1 MWRRSGSAL
10 SQRLALSEEVSE
22 ALYGRVKKP
31 VVALE
36 STIISHGMPFPQ
48 NLQMAK
54 HVEELVRAHGAC
66 PATVCIADGALKVG
80 LAEQDL
86 TQLAELGAGAKKC
99 STRDIAA
106 AITDKK
112 VVGATTVSSTMRIAH
127 AAGIKVFVTG
137 GIGGV
142 HRFCEETMDISTD
155 LMELSRTPVAV
166 VCAGVKSILDIP
178 RTLEFL
184 ETHSV
189 PVIGYKTDQFPA
201 FFTQD
206 SGEKAHLRRDTP
218 DDVARLIYESE
229 ALELPNGHIIA
240 VPNPKPVPT
249 ALINEAIELG
259 LKEVVENNIHGQAVT
274 PYLLKRVNE
283 MTQGV
288 SLESNIDLVNNNA
301 TVGRVPQWI
310 PLRNRMLS
318 ILCRK
323 SIACCILGVGRNIAE
338 CLHRLRLDP
347 LFVSSVGN
355 DASGTILL
363 ENLKKVG
370 MDTSG
375 INISDNLSTAVYSA
389 LLDST
394 GDMDAAIADMSAFDS
409 IVSGLFLEKSVLSC

>member
-1 MWRRSGSAL
+1 MWRRSGTAL
-10 SQRLALSEEVSE
+10 SQRLALSEEVAE
-22 ALYGRVKKP
+22 ALYGRRKKP

-48 NLQMAK
+48 NLQMAR
-54 HVEELVRAHGAC
+54 HVEEIIRKHGAC

-80 LAEQDL
+80 LSEQDL
-86 TQLAELGAGAKKC
+86 MQLAELGAGAKKC

-106 AITDKK
+106 AVTDKS

-166 VCAGVKSILDIP
+166 VCAGIKSILDIP

-189 PVIGYKTDQFPA
+189 PVIGYQTGQFPA

-218 DDVARLIYESE
+218 LEIAQLIHESTE
-229 ALELPNGHIIA
+229 LELPNGHIIA
-240 VPNPKPVPT
+240 VPNPKPVPSEI
-249 ALINEAIELG
+249 INEAIELG
-259 LKEVVENNIHGQAVT
+259 LKEVVQKNISGQAVT

-283 MTQGV
+283 ITHGV

-301 TVGRVPQWI
+301 TVGSQ
-310 PLRNRMLS
+310 
-318 ILCRK
+318 
-323 SIACCILGVGRNIAE
+323 
-338 CLHRLRLDP
+338 
-347 LFVSSVGN
+347 VS
-355 DASGTILL
+355 D
-363 ENLKKVG
+363 
-370 MDTSG
+370 
-375 INISDNLSTAVYSA
+375 
-389 LLDST
+389 
-394 GDMDAAIADMSAFDS
+394 
-409 IVSGLFLEKSVLSC
+409 